1 MTQVLLGETIVQ
13 LNGNLPSVG
22 SQAPDFLLVEG
33 KNLENR
39 SLGDYAG
46 KRIVMN
52 IFPTIN
58 TPVCSASAKRF
69 NEIVEKLNDVIVLC
83 ISKDLPWN
91 QENFCS
97 ENDLNNV
104 VFLSDMRNHQFGEK
118 YGIIHQN
125 AKFQGLLARCVL
137 VLNQNGTIEYTEL
150 VEQTGHEPDY
160 DKVLEIIQK

>member
-1 MTQVLLGETIVQ
+1 MTQVLLGETIVK

-69 NEIVEKLNDVIVLC
+69 K
-83 ISKDLPWN
+83 
-91 QENFCS
+91 
-97 ENDLNNV
+97 
-104 VFLSDMRNHQFGEK
+104 
-118 YGIIHQN
+118 
-125 AKFQGLLARCVL
+125 
-137 VLNQNGTIEYTEL
+137 
-150 VEQTGHEPDY
+150 
-160 DKVLEIIQK
+160 